1 MAKEKTAF
9 FCREC
14 GAKSAVWIGRCPQ
27 CGAWNSY
34 EQEVIHREKSGGL
47 KNLVASKSVTM
58 LMSSIECSNEQR
70 IDLKDEEI
78 NRVLGG
84 GLVLGSLVLMG
95 GEPGIGKS
103 TLLLQIAL
111 NCKDKRV
118 LYVSGEESAN
128 QIKMRAERINK
139 ENGNCYVLTET
150 CVEEI
155 VERAKEVQPQIVII
169 DSIQTMTTCDID
181 SSAGSISQI
190 RESTA
195 RLALYAKQTSTPIIL
210 VGHITKDG
218 SLAGPKILEH
228 MVDTVLQF
236 EGERNYG
243 YRIVRSI
250 KNRFGSTQELGIY
263 EMLSYGL
270 KQVSN
275 PSEILMS
282 NSNEELSGTAIAAT
296 IEGNRPLF
304 IETQALVANSYYSSA
319 QKNATG
325 FDLRRLSML
334 LAVLEKRVGVKIGGK
349 DIFLNIV
356 GGLKVADPAI
366 DLAVVAGL
374 ISSGEDIAIN
384 RKHCFA
390 AEIGLSGEL
399 RGVVKI
405 EQRINEAAK
414 LGFERIYIAKSNS
427 KHLSTDFKNIEVVA
441 LGKIDELLPYI
452 LR

>member
-1 MAKEKTAF
+1 
-9 FCREC
+9 
-14 GAKSAVWIGRCPQ
+14 
-27 CGAWNSY
+27 
-34 EQEVIHREKSGGL
+34 
-47 KNLVASKSVTM
+47 
-58 LMSSIECSNEQR
+58 
-70 IDLKDEEI
+70 
-78 NRVLGG
+78 
-84 GLVLGSLVLMG
+84 
-95 GEPGIGKS
+95 
-103 TLLLQIAL
+103 
-111 NCKDKRV
+111 
-118 LYVSGEESAN
+118 
-128 QIKMRAERINK
+128 
-139 ENGNCYVLTET
+139 
-150 CVEEI
+150 
-155 VERAKEVQPQIVII
+155 
-169 DSIQTMTTCDID
+169 
-181 SSAGSISQI
+181 
-190 RESTA
+190 
-195 RLALYAKQTSTPIIL
+195 
-210 VGHITKDG
+210 
-218 SLAGPKILEH
+218 
-228 MVDTVLQF
+228 
-236 EGERNYG
+236 
-243 YRIVRSI
+243 
-250 KNRFGSTQELGIY
+250 
-263 EMLSYGL
+263 MLSYGL
-270 KQVSN
+270 QQVSQ
-275 PSEILMS
+275 SQGILMS

-349 DIFLNIV
+349 DVFLNIV

-399 RGVVKI
+399 RGVIKI